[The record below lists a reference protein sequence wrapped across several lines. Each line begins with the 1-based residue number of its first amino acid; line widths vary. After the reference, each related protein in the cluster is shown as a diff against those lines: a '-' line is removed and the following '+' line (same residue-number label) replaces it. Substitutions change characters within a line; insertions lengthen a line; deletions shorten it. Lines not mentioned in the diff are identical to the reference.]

1 MPPDLTDATAT
12 ANAAAGSAL
21 PLRNPQ
27 DDEDAAQGRIAQFP
41 PGGVRAPDGRVIW
54 DMAQYDFLD
63 APCPA
68 SVHPAL
74 WRHAQLNAH
83 HGLFEITPGIWQARG
98 CDYANLTII
107 DGASGWIL
115 VDPLMTAE
123 TSAAVLAMVNERL
136 GARPVSAVLV
146 THCHADHFAG
156 LAGVVR
162 EGDGVPIIVPEGFLR
177 HAASEAIFAGTAMA
191 RRAIY
196 QFGLGLAPGPMG
208 TVDGGIGKAPAKG
221 TRTFVRPTE
230 EITATGEE
238 RVIDGVRFR
247 FQIASGTEAPAEFT
261 FLLPDH
267 RVLCMAEICTR
278 TLHNLV
284 PPRGAQVRDPLLWAR
299 VIDEAIG
306 LFAAEADIL
315 INSHNWP
322 VTGQDALTEYLYE
335 QRDIYKY
342 LHDQT
347 LRLANLGHTP
357 DEITGLIEE
366 PDWLS
371 QRLHARGFYGSL
383 KFNARA
389 IYQRYFGFYDGN

>member
-1 MPPDLTDATAT
+1 MTEATAA
-12 ANAAAGSAL
+12 ANACAGRSL
-21 PLRNPQ
+21 PLHDPQ
-27 DDEDAAQGRIAQFP
+27 DDADAARGRIAQFS

-54 DMAQYDFLD
+54 DMAQYGFLD

-83 HGLFEITPGIWQARG
+83 HGLFEVAPGIWQARG

-107 DGASGWIL
+107 EGATGWIL
-115 VDPLMTAE
+115 VDPLMTVE
-123 TSAAVLAMVNERL
+123 TSAAVLAMVTDTL

-156 LAGVVR
+156 LAGVVG

-196 QFGLGLAPGPMG
+196 QFGLGLTPGPMG

-221 TRTFVRPTE
+221 TRSFVRPTE

-315 INSHNWP
+315 INCHNWP
-322 VTGQDALTEYLYE
+322 VFGQAALTEYLYE

-357 DEITGLIEE
+357 DEIADLIAE
-366 PDWLS
+366 PDWLAG
-371 QRLHARGFYGSL
+371 RLHARGFYGSL
-383 KFNARA
+383 KF
-389 IYQRYFGFYDGN
+389 